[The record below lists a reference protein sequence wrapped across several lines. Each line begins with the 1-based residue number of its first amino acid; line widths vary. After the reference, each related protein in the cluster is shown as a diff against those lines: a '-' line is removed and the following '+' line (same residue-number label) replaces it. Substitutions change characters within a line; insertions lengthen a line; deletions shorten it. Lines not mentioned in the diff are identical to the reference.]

1 MALTKSTY
9 TQAASLTYQDVTIS
23 PVTLTDGTM
32 RQRFDTLAF
41 PQKGIKY
48 AGSDGPTI
56 PPPVLS
62 VGAAGAGG
70 TFAAATYFWKLTVL
84 DAKGES
90 LPSNEVSLVLALNA
104 TAPLSWAA
112 GVGATGYKLYRGT
125 VAGAENVLVTTLGAV
140 TTYTDT
146 GTAGTA
152 ATVPL
157 TDTSGWPV
165 PAPAR
170 TTHGVGS

>member
-1 MALTKSTY
+1 MSLTKSTY
-9 TQAASLTYQDVTIS
+9 AQAASLQFQDETIS
-23 PVTLTDGTM
+23 PATLAAGTM
-32 RQRFDTLAF
+32 RQRFDTAAF
-41 PQKGIKY
+41 PQKGISY
-48 AGSDGPTI
+48 AGSNGPTI

-62 VGAAGAGG
+62 VGVAGAGG
-70 TFAAATYFWKLTVL
+70 TFAAATYFWVLTAI
-84 DAKGES
+84 DAKGET
-90 LPSNEVSLVLALNA
+90 LASNEVSLALALNA

-112 GVGATGYKLYRGT
+112 DVGATGYKLYRGT

-165 PAPAR
+165 PAAAR
-170 TTHGVGS
+170 TTHGAGS